1 MTCTRT
7 ALVDVDTTNIATVTG
22 DTPHKTVSDFD
33 DAVVLVRHVSIDK
46 TNDTEGKVAPGTT
59 VGYELTLT
67 VVNGPIPT
75 MTVKD
80 VLPANFG
87 TPSAISDGGAYD
99 AASRTITWTLANVA
113 NGKKLTYDVVIATAT
128 QGGSYTNTATI
139 TDGPCTEGDCD
150 DDSVVPVWRVA
161 IDKSNNATKPL
172 LEGADVVYTLTF
184 AVQNG
189 PITSMVVTDTLPAEV
204 VNPRNFSVAPVSVK
218 GQVITWNLKDVADG
232 STITYTASIA
242 AGTETGSYK
251 NVAVITEGPCIGA
264 ECTDDSI
271 VNTAEVQEAT
281 GTPTITPPPTD
292 TLPSESGQS
301 GSSLLLI
308 LFAMT
313 GLVAVLG
320 VLTPVPARVR
330 RQRRRG

>member
-1 MTCTRT
+1 MTP
-7 ALVDVDTTNIATVTG
+7 TG
-22 DTPHKTVSDFD
+22 KQ
-33 DAVVLVRHVSIDK
+33 
-46 TNDTEGKVAPGTT
+46 APGAT
-59 VGYELTLT
+59 VGYTLTLS
-67 VVNGPIPT
+67 VVNGPIAT

-113 NGKKLTYDVVIATAT
+113 NGKTLTYDVVIATAT

-139 TDGPCTEGDCD
+139 TDGPCVAGDCD
-150 DDSVVPVWRVA
+150 DTSVVPVWRVA

-242 AGTETGSYK
+242 AGTVTGSYK
-251 NVAVITEGPCIGA
+251 NVAVITQGPCVG
-264 ECTDDSI
+264 
-271 VNTAEVQEAT
+271 
-281 GTPTITPPPTD
+281 
-292 TLPSESGQS
+292 
-301 GSSLLLI
+301 
-308 LFAMT
+308 
-313 GLVAVLG
+313 
-320 VLTPVPARVR
+320 ARVHR
-330 RQRRRG
+330 RLGREHGPGRGSDRHPDDHAAADGHAAQRVRPVRQQSPPHPVCDHRPRGGAGGPDPRPGTGPAAAPPRVARGGSACRPPGVDPAGRQACRNQPWGPRDPDGTCRA

>member
-1 MTCTRT
+1 MCR
-7 ALVDVDTTNIATVTG
+7 
-22 DTPHKTVSDFD
+22 
-33 DAVVLVRHVSIDK
+33 
-46 TNDTEGKVAPGTT
+46 
-59 VGYELTLT
+59 
-67 VVNGPIPT
+67 
-75 MTVKD
+75 
-80 VLPANFG
+80 
-87 TPSAISDGGAYD
+87 
-99 AASRTITWTLANVA
+99 
-113 NGKKLTYDVVIATAT
+113 
-128 QGGSYTNTATI
+128 
-139 TDGPCTEGDCD
+139 GDCS

-172 LEGADVVYTLTF
+172 LEGADVVYTLAF

-189 PITSMVVTDTLPAEV
+189 PITSMVVTDTLPAQV

-242 AGTETGSYK
+242 AGTVTGSYK
-251 NVAVITEGPCIGA
+251 NVAVITEGPCVGD
-264 ECTDDSI
+264 ECTDDSV
-271 VNTAEVQEAT
+271 VNTAQVEEAT

-292 TLPSESGQS
+292 TLPSESGQA

-308 LFAMT
+308 LFAIT

-320 VLTPVPARVR
+320 VLTPAPARVR